1 MSSSSCCNS
10 LYKPVLTVWV
20 VNGGVKAFQWGGAK
34 EGQFGLR
41 ALERVALQIASTFQG
56 ALAVRPITGLLL
68 LFGCE
73 ACPALIEAVAFT
85 IHFQNV
91 HVVS

>member
-1 MSSSSCCNS
+1 M
-10 LYKPVLTVWV
+10 Y

>member
-1 MSSSSCCNS
+1 MISGVGITRPN
-10 LYKPVLTVWV
+10 

>member
-1 MSSSSCCNS
+1 MQP
-10 LYKPVLTVWV
+10 YR